1 MCNVRLDAR
10 DRFPSGME
18 EYLEQNGWH
27 FNKKMCDWAV
37 KHMRKKNK
45 QNGEYTAL
53 EPFERER
60 CEAILKQYGVDMS
73 AFIGYDFVYVLN
85 MCRADYYG
93 SSIIDESHMALFVK
107 DYLGDPDG
115 YEGVAFTRYYAD
127 CIGKG
132 TLIPWE
138 DML

>member
-1 MCNVRLDAR
+1 MCNTRLDAR

-18 EYLEQNGWH
+18 EYLEQYGWH
-27 FNKKMCDWAV
+27 FNKKMCEYAV
-37 KHMRKKNK
+37 KHMRKKSK
-45 QNGEYTAL
+45 QNGEQIAL
-53 EPFERER
+53 EPFDYAR
-60 CEAILKQYGVDMS
+60 CETILKQYGVDIS
-73 AFIGYDFVYVLN
+73 RFIGYDFVYVLN

-93 SSIIDESHMALFVK
+93 SSVIDEQHLALFVK

-132 TLIPWE
+132 AQIPWE